1 MHCSIFPG
9 NATLLTSNRK
19 MHYAE
24 EQLLSTFKS
33 LVSEWMAWFLFSPP
47 QSCPKDTSPS
57 HQQNVR
63 QLCLVS
69 RFISSSQKKI
79 NNFRLSSLCYYNS
92 LLKRYI
98 TKKILLLYKRG
109 FPSGS
114 VVKNLSANAGDMG
127 STPGS
132 GRSPGEGTDNPLQ
145 YSCLETPMNR
155 GAWRAIVHRVTKSWT
170 RLKRLHST

>member
-1 MHCSIFPG
+1 MNG
-9 NATLLTSNRK
+9 
-19 MHYAE
+19 
-24 EQLLSTFKS
+24 
-33 LVSEWMAWFLFSPP
+33 LVFFSPP
-47 QSCPKDTSPS
+47 QSCPKDTSQS

-69 RFISSSQKKI
+69 RFISSSQKTI

-92 LLKRYI
+92 LLKRYRTYLI
-98 TKKILLLYKRG
+98 LLYKRG
-109 FPSGS
+109 FPGGS

-145 YSCLETPMNR
+145 YSWLGKPMDR
-155 GAWRAIVHRVTKSWT
+155 GAWQGTVHGVTKSW
-170 RLKRLHST
+170 K

>member
-92 LLKRYI
+92 LLKRYYYYI
-98 TKKILLLYKRG
+98 REASLVAQWWRTCQPMQETWVRPLGQEDPLEKELTTHSSILAWEI
-109 FPSGS
+109 PW
-114 VVKNLSANAGDMG
+114 
-127 STPGS
+127 T
-132 GRSPGEGTDNPLQ
+132 EG
-145 YSCLETPMNR
+145 
-155 GAWRAIVHRVTKSWT
+155 A
-170 RLKRLHST
+170 